1 MIITKGIIKGKILDS
16 NKYLVEIPYL
26 EQASVK
32 SNGITESFLEA
43 TLSHTPGIINSY
55 EEDDVVF
62 VGFEDKK
69 SDNPVI
75 LGKLL
80 LKDND
85 NRGYAQLN
93 SLNVNGNVKLSGTV
107 VIDGV
112 EFEHLLSTIEHL
124 KFKLSQCLSALD
136 IEDNLDNYED

>member
-1 MIITKGIIKGKILDS
+1 MITKGIIRGKIIDS
-16 NKYLVEIPYL
+16 NKYYVEIPYL
-26 EQASVK
+26 EQSSVK
-32 SNGITESFLEA
+32 NNSVSQYVLEA
-43 TLSHTPGIINSY
+43 TLSHTPGIVNSY
-55 EEDDVVF
+55 NNGDVVF
-62 VGFEDKK
+62 VAFEDRK
-69 SDNPVI
+69 SDSPVI

-80 LKDND
+80 LDD
-85 NRGYAQLN
+85 ANRGCANLN
-93 SLNVNGNVKLSGTV
+93 SLNVNGNVNLSGTV